1 MEHRRAALSG
11 PDEASSEPRFAG
23 DGLADIG
30 WRRSEK
36 MIERMDTAR
45 RMSKI
50 VKHGG
55 TVYLCGQV
63 GDGASVAEQTRDC
76 LGRVEA
82 LLARAGSSKE
92 KILQAIIWLADMS
105 DFAEMNGVWDA
116 WVPEGHA
123 PARACGE
130 ARLARSDLR
139 VEIIV
144 TAACD

>member
-1 MEHRRAALSG
+1 
-11 PDEASSEPRFAG
+11 
-23 DGLADIG
+23 
-30 WRRSEK
+30 
-36 MIERMDTAR
+36 MIERIEVGK

-50 VKHGG
+50 VKHNG

-63 GDGASVAEQTRDC
+63 GEGASVAEQTRDC

-82 LLARAGSSKE
+82 LLERAGSSRE
-92 KILQAIIWLADMS
+92 RILQAVIWLADMA
-105 DFAEMNGVWDA
+105 DFAEMNEVWDA

-130 ARLARSDLR
+130 ARLARPELR